1 MYLERK
7 RLENSPTGK
16 YRYHYL
22 VECPGCKQP
31 RWQSDAKSTKQ
42 CKPCGG
48 RDSYV
53 PSKVDRKD
61 KRKNGDGYITKQGYH
76 LVFDGEKYVPA
87 HRMTFPN
94 IPDDWV
100 VHHVDGDKLHNLPDN
115 LVPLSKQAH
124 RELHGQ
130 LEHLSYSLIQS
141 GLIQFD
147 HKTSTYSLS
156 TPMKEFMGQYSVNS
170 VKLLPGGAEDNTE
183 PSLIK
188 WGRRNDYPAREYS
201 QVAGS
206 AEHPTSIS

>member
-7 RLENSPTGK
+7 RLEDSPAGK
-16 YRYHYL
+16 YRYLYL
-22 VECPGCKQP
+22 VECPTCKQP
-31 RWQSDAKSTKQ
+31 RWQSDAKSTKN

-48 RDSYV
+48 RVSYT
-53 PSKVDRKD
+53 PAKVDRKD
-61 KRKNGDGYITKQGYH
+61 KRKHGDGYITKQGYH

-87 HRMTFPN
+87 HRIPFPD

-100 VHHVDGDKLHNLPDN
+100 VHHIDGDKLHNLPAN
-115 LVPLSKQAH
+115 LLPMTKEAH

-130 LEHLSYSLIQS
+130 LERVSYKLIQS

-147 HKTSTYSLS
+147 CTTGTYSLS
-156 TPMKEFMGQYSVNS
+156 TPTKKLVGQSSVNS
-170 VKLLPGGAEDNTE
+170 VKLSPGGAGDNTE
-183 PSLIK
+183 PSPIQ